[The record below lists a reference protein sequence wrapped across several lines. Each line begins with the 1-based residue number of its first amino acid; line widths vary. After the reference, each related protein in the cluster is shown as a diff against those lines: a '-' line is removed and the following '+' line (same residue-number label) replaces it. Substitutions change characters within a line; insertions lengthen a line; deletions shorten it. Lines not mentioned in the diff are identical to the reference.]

1 VFSKLIDRFLGGVE
15 LGEGGDLDYRL
26 IGRPPTGMSSLRP
39 RIPHRRGESARRRM
53 IASFDV
59 AEKALAH
66 RQQGSHS
73 AGGGWSRT

>member
-39 RIPHRRGESARRRM
+39 RIPIGA
-53 IASFDV
+53 ASR
-59 AEKALAH
+59 LA
-66 RQQGSHS
+66 
-73 AGGGWSRT
+73 AA